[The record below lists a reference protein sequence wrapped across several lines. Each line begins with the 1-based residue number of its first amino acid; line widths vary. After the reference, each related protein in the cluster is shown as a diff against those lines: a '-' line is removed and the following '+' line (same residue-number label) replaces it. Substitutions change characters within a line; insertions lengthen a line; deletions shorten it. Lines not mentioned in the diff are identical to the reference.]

1 MNPEFEWDEEKSN
14 TNLEKHR
21 ISFES
26 AKNVFLDR
34 KRLNVPDNRK
44 DYGEQ
49 RWNTIGNINGII
61 VHVSYTVRENRFRL
75 ISARK
80 ASKREREYYDACQNN
95 S

>member
-1 MNPEFEWDEEKSN
+1 MNLGFEWDEEKNN

-61 VHVSYTVRENRFRL
+61 VHVSYTVRENRLRL

-80 ASKREREYYDACQNN
+80 ASKREQEYYDACQNN